1 MSDIVERLRASYEF
15 NGVEMLETAAD
26 TIIRLTAE
34 NDLLANDRD
43 GYVQLL
49 TDQNTRL
56 TAGSERLRAGNR
68 DLQLWFDDLK
78 IEYDKLRAALRECEA
93 ALNAYYRMEYPS
105 DHPYS
110 QKELAQAMAS
120 NPATVALEGEQA

>member
-78 IEYDKLRAALRECEA
+78 IEYDKLRAALLKIRRGSVWNCDIPAFIAA
-93 ALNAYYRMEYPS
+93 ALAEEKKDDR
-105 DHPYS
+105 
-110 QKELAQAMAS
+110 
-120 NPATVALEGEQA
+120 